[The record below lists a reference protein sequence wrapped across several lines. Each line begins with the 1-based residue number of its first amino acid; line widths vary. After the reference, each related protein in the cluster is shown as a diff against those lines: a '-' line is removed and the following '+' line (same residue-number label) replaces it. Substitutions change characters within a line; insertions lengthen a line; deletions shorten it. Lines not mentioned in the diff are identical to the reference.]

1 MRIDANAPVLVLAR
15 TAGFA
20 VKLLIHAPELE
31 IPIGTVRFAD
41 RQTGAPAVICVSV
54 AVGKDIT
61 AERRDVG
68 AIVKTSGCFKPTKRL
83 LTCYNISMPLPI
95 DCCIFVHQCCISAT
109 RDRPV
114 SLPHPLVNFVQEPS
128 DLGTRD
134 GTPPYWTKVQ

>member
-68 AIVKTSGCFKPTKRL
+68 AIVKTSGCFKPTKYADYSRV
-83 LTCYNISMPLPI
+83 TISLCLCPSI
-95 DCCIFVHQCCISAT
+95 A
-109 RDRPV
+109 V
-114 SLPHPLVNFVQEPS
+114 SLSINVA
-128 DLGTRD
+128 
-134 GTPPYWTKVQ
+134 